1 MESFIN
7 VSILIFI
14 ALFISFLI
22 LESLIILEGNK
33 AYEKKVDYLFILG
46 AKLYGDI
53 PSPSLLERLKVGV
66 DYLKKHSDVKVV
78 VTGGQGRDEF
88 ISEASAMKE
97 YLVKKGIDEKRIILE
112 DESINTFENIKFG
125 LEKIR
130 KLDNRKKLEVLIA
143 TNKFHILRSKLIA
156 KRFSLEAY
164 GLPAKVP
171 PTVVIKSYMREYFAL
186 IKTFLIDR

>member
-7 VSILIFI
+7 VSIFIFI

-33 AYEKKVDYLFILG
+33 SYEKEVDYLFILG

-97 YLVKKGIDEKRIILE
+97 YLVRKGIDEKRIILE
-112 DESINTFENIKFG
+112 DESINTFENIKFS

-156 KRFSLEAY
+156 KRFSLKAY

-171 PTVVIKSYMREYFAL
+171 STVVVKSYMREYFAL